1 MPASTKSPN
10 QAAYERREG
19 PLKRFRVLDLTRVR
33 AGPTC
38 VRQFA
43 DWGAD
48 VIKIESPGYMEVSD
62 GWGGLRDGP
71 DFQNLHRNK
80 RSLTINLKDPKGRG
94 IFLKLV
100 KDADVIVENFRPDVK
115 FRLGIDYE
123 TLKAINPRIVYASIS
138 GFGQDGPY
146 AKRPGFD
153 HIVQGMGGLMSI
165 TGDPAQGPMRAGIAV
180 ADTGSGIYCALA
192 IMTALLEREQSGL
205 GQWVQV
211 SLLQAMIAMCD
222 FQAARWLFL
231 KEIPG
236 QPGNNHPTSIP
247 TGVYP
252 TADGYI
258 NIAAGE
264 QAMFRRLVNAMGVP
278 ELMEREEY
286 STEQARSDNRDSLNA
301 ELSALTRTRST
312 AEWMTRMEEGQVAA
326 GPIYKMNEVFADPQV
341 QHLGIATPVAHRRLG
356 EVEMVGQPFIMS
368 RTPSEIR
375 TAAPDRGEDSDAVLR
390 ELHYSEEE
398 IHQMR
403 SDGVI

>member
-1 MPASTKSPN
+1 MQTEAAFPATA
-10 QAAYERREG
+10 QREG

-38 VRQFA
+38 IRQFA

-48 VIKIESPGYMEVSD
+48 VIKIESPDHMEVSD

-80 RSLTINLKDPKGRG
+80 RSITLNLKDPKGRE
-94 IFLKLV
+94 IFLELV
-100 KDADVIVENFRPDVK
+100 KQADVVAENFRPDVK

-123 TLKAINPRIVYASIS
+123 TLKAVNPRIVYASIS

-165 TGDPAQGPMRAGIAV
+165 TGDPSHGPMRTGIAV
-180 ADTGSGIYCALA
+180 ADTGAGLYCAMA
-192 IMTALLEREQSGL
+192 IMTALLEREESGQ

-264 QAMFRRLVNAMGVP
+264 QAMFRRLCTALEVP
-278 ELMEREEY
+278 ELMEREPY
-286 STEQARSDNRDSLNA
+286 STEQGRSDNRVALNA
-301 ELSALTRTRST
+301 ELSALTRQRST
-312 AEWMTRMEEGQVAA
+312 ADWMVRMEECHVAA
-326 GPIYKMNEVFADPQV
+326 GPINRMNEVFADAQV
-341 QHLGIATPVAHRRLG
+341 RHLGIATPVKHKRIG
-356 EVEMVGQPFIMS
+356 PVEVVGQPFMMS
-368 RTPSEIR
+368 RTPSQVR
-375 TAAPDRGEDSDAVLR
+375 SAAPDRGEDTEEILR
-390 ELHYSEEE
+390 ELNYSAGQIAALRE
-398 IHQMR
+398 Q
-403 SDGVI
+403 GVL

>member
-1 MPASTKSPN
+1 MMSSETST
-10 QAAYERREG
+10 YEG
-19 PLKRFRVLDLTRVR
+19 PLKKFRVLDLTRVR

-48 VIKIESPGYMEVSD
+48 VIKIESPDYMEVSD

-80 RSLTINLKDPKGRG
+80 RSLTINLKDPKGKD
-94 IFLKLV
+94 IFYKLV
-100 KDADVIVENFRPDVK
+100 EDADVVVENFRPDVK

-123 TLKAINPRIVYASIS
+123 SLSKINPRIVYASIS

-165 TGDPAQGPMRAGIAV
+165 TGDPAHGPMRTGIAV
-180 ADTGSGIYCALA
+180 ADIGSGIYCALA
-192 IMTALLEREQSGL
+192 IMTALLERESSGK

-211 SLLQAMIAMCD
+211 SLLQTMIAMLD
-222 FQAARWLFL
+222 FQAARWLML

-252 TADGYI
+252 TSDGHI

-264 QAMFRRLVNAMGVP
+264 QAMFRRLCNAIGRP
-278 ELMEREEY
+278 DLMEKPGYDTEEGRSVNRE
-286 STEQARSDNRDSLNA
+286 ALNK
-301 ELSALTRTRST
+301 ELSDITRQRTS
-312 AEWMTRMEEGQVAA
+312 AEWLEIMEQGQVAA
-326 GPIYKMNEVFADPQV
+326 GPIYRVNEMFDDEQVKHLKM
-341 QHLGIATPVAHRRLG
+341 ATPVSHKRLG
-356 EVEMVGQPFIMS
+356 DIEIVNQPFVLS
-368 RTPSEIR
+368 RTPSRVR
-375 TAAPDRGEDSDAVLR
+375 TAAPDRGEDTNEILSKLDFSADEIESLR
-390 ELHYSEEE
+390 RE
-398 IHQMR
+398 
-403 SDGVI
+403 GVV

>member
-1 MPASTKSPN
+1 MQTEAAFPATA
-10 QAAYERREG
+10 QREG

-38 VRQFA
+38 IRQFA

-48 VIKIESPGYMEVSD
+48 VIKIESPDHMEVSD

-80 RSLTINLKDPKGRG
+80 RSLTLNLKDPKGRE
-94 IFLKLV
+94 IFLELV
-100 KDADVIVENFRPDVK
+100 KQADVVAENFRPDVK

-123 TLKAINPRIVYASIS
+123 TLKAVNPRIVYASIS

-165 TGDPAQGPMRAGIAV
+165 TGDPSHGPMRTGIAV
-180 ADTGSGIYCALA
+180 ADTGAGLYCAMA
-192 IMTALLEREQSGL
+192 IMTALLEREESGQ

-264 QAMFRRLVNAMGVP
+264 QAMFRRLCTALEVP
-278 ELMEREEY
+278 ELMEREPY
-286 STEQARSDNRDSLNA
+286 STEQGRSDNRAALNA
-301 ELSALTRTRST
+301 ELSALTRQRST
-312 AEWMTRMEEGQVAA
+312 AEWMVRMEECHVAA
-326 GPIYKMNEVFADPQV
+326 GPINRMNEVFADAQV
-341 QHLGIATPVAHRRLG
+341 RHLGIATPVKHKRIG
-356 EVEMVGQPFIMS
+356 PVEVVGQPFMMS
-368 RTPSEIR
+368 RTPSQVR
-375 TAAPDRGEDSDAVLR
+375 SAAPDRGEDTEEILR
-390 ELHYSEEE
+390 ELNYSAGQIADLRE
-398 IHQMR
+398 Q
-403 SDGVI
+403 GVL

>member
-1 MPASTKSPN
+1 MSSETSK
-10 QAAYERREG
+10 YEG

-48 VIKIESPGYMEVSD
+48 VIKVESPDYMEVSD

-80 RSLTINLKDPKGRG
+80 RSLTINLKDPKGKE
-94 IFLKLV
+94 IFYKLV
-100 KDADVIVENFRPDVK
+100 EDADVVVENFRPDVK

-123 TLKAINPRIVYASIS
+123 SLSKINPRIVYASIS

-165 TGDPAQGPMRAGIAV
+165 TGDPAHGPMRTGIAV
-180 ADTGSGIYCALA
+180 ADIGSGVYCALA
-192 IMTALLEREQSGL
+192 IMTALLERESSGK

-211 SLLQAMIAMCD
+211 SLLQTMIAMLD
-222 FQAARWLFL
+222 FQAARWLML

-252 TADGYI
+252 TSDGHI
-258 NIAAGE
+258 TIAAGE
-264 QAMFRRLVNAMGVP
+264 QAMFRRLCNAIGRP
-278 ELMEREEY
+278 DLMEKPGYDTEEGRSVNRE
-286 STEQARSDNRDSLNA
+286 ALNK
-301 ELSALTRTRST
+301 ELSDIMRQRTS
-312 AEWMTRMEEGQVAA
+312 AEWLKIMEQGQVAA
-326 GPIYKMNEVFADPQV
+326 GPIYRVNEMFDDEQVKHLKM
-341 QHLGIATPVAHRRLG
+341 ATPVAHKRLG
-356 EVEMVGQPFIMS
+356 DIDIVNQPFILS
-368 RTPSEIR
+368 RTPSSVR
-375 TAAPDRGEDSDAVLR
+375 TAAPDRGEDTNDILSQLDFSAAQIESLR
-390 ELHYSEEE
+390 RE
-398 IHQMR
+398 
-403 SDGVI
+403 GVV

>member
-1 MPASTKSPN
+1 MQTEAAFPATA
-10 QAAYERREG
+10 QREG

-38 VRQFA
+38 IRQFA

-48 VIKIESPGYMEVSD
+48 VIKIESPDHMEVSD

-80 RSLTINLKDPKGRG
+80 RSITLNLKDPKGRE
-94 IFLKLV
+94 IFLELV
-100 KDADVIVENFRPDVK
+100 KQADVVAENFRPDVK

-123 TLKAINPRIVYASIS
+123 TLKAVNPRIVYASIS

-165 TGDPAQGPMRAGIAV
+165 TGDPAHGPMRTGIAV
-180 ADTGSGIYCALA
+180 ADTGAGLYCAMA
-192 IMTALLEREQSGL
+192 IMTALLEREESGQ

-264 QAMFRRLVNAMGVP
+264 QAMFRRLCTALEVP
-278 ELMEREEY
+278 ELMEREPY
-286 STEQARSDNRDSLNA
+286 STEQGRSDNRVALNA
-301 ELSALTRTRST
+301 ELSALTRQRST
-312 AEWMTRMEEGQVAA
+312 ADWMVRMEECHVAA
-326 GPIYKMNEVFADPQV
+326 GPINRMNEVFADAQV
-341 QHLGIATPVAHRRLG
+341 RHLGIATPVKHKRIG
-356 EVEMVGQPFIMS
+356 PVEVVGQPFMMS
-368 RTPSEIR
+368 RTPSQVR
-375 TAAPDRGEDSDAVLR
+375 SAAPDRGEDTEEILR
-390 ELHYSEEE
+390 ELDYSAGQIAALRE
-398 IHQMR
+398 Q
-403 SDGVI
+403 GVL

>member
-1 MPASTKSPN
+1 MSDDSIR
-10 QAAYERREG
+10 QG
-19 PLKRFRVLDLTRVR
+19 PLTSIKVLDLTRVR

-48 VIKIESPGYMEVSD
+48 VIKIESPEHMEVSD

-80 RSLTINLKDPKGRG
+80 RSLTINLKDPAGLEV
-94 IFLKLV
+94 FYKLV
-100 KDADVIVENFRPDVK
+100 EDADVIAENFRPDVK

-123 TLKAINPRIVYASIS
+123 TLRKINPRIIYASIS

-153 HIVQGMGGLMSI
+153 HIVQGMAGLMSV
-165 TGDPAQGPMRAGIAV
+165 TGHPDNGPMRAGIAV
-180 ADTGSGIYCALA
+180 ADVGAGMYCAMA
-192 IMTALLEREQSGL
+192 IMTALVERQTSGQ

-211 SLLQAMIAMCD
+211 SLLQAMIAMLD

-231 KEIPG
+231 QEIPV
-236 QPGNNHPTSIP
+236 QAGNDHPTSIP

-264 QAMFRRLVNAMGVP
+264 QAMYRRLCDALQRP
-278 ELMEREEY
+278 DLFEKEPY
-286 STEQARSDNRDSLNA
+286 STEESRSQNRQSLNE
-301 ELSALTRTRST
+301 ELSEITRTRTS
-312 AEWMTRMEEGQVAA
+312 AQWIELFEAGAVAA
-326 GPIYKMNEVFADPQV
+326 GPINRMDQVFADAQV
-341 QHLGIATPVAHRRLG
+341 QHLQMARPLQHPRLG
-356 EVEMVGQPFIMS
+356 EVEVVAQPFALS
-368 RTPSEIR
+368 RTPSQLR
-375 TAAPDRGEDSDAVLR
+375 TVAPDRGEHTAQILADIGYTAADIQAL
-390 ELHYSEEE
+390 
-398 IHQMR
+398 QAN
-403 SDGVI
+403 GVV

>member
-1 MPASTKSPN
+1 MQTEAAFPATA
-10 QAAYERREG
+10 QREG

-38 VRQFA
+38 IRQFA

-48 VIKIESPGYMEVSD
+48 VIKIESPDHMEVSD

-80 RSLTINLKDPKGRG
+80 RSLTLNLKDPKGRE
-94 IFLKLV
+94 IFLELV
-100 KDADVIVENFRPDVK
+100 KQADVVAENFRPDVK

-123 TLKAINPRIVYASIS
+123 TLKAVNPRIVYASIS

-165 TGDPAQGPMRAGIAV
+165 TGDPSHGPMRTGIAV
-180 ADTGSGIYCALA
+180 ADTGAGLYCAMA
-192 IMTALLEREQSGL
+192 IMTALLEREESGQ

-264 QAMFRRLVNAMGVP
+264 QAMFRRLCTALEVP
-278 ELMEREEY
+278 ELMEREPY
-286 STEQARSDNRDSLNA
+286 STEQGRSDNRVALNA
-301 ELSALTRTRST
+301 ELSALTRQRST
-312 AEWMTRMEEGQVAA
+312 ADWMVRMEECHVAA
-326 GPIYKMNEVFADPQV
+326 GPINRMNEVFADAQV
-341 QHLGIATPVAHRRLG
+341 QHLGIATPVKHKRIG
-356 EVEMVGQPFIMS
+356 PVEVVGQPFMMS
-368 RTPSEIR
+368 RTPSQVR
-375 TAAPDRGEDSDAVLR
+375 SAAPDRGEDTEEILR
-390 ELHYSEEE
+390 ELNYSAGQIAALRE
-398 IHQMR
+398 Q
-403 SDGVI
+403 GVL

>member
-1 MPASTKSPN
+1 MQTEAAFPATA
-10 QAAYERREG
+10 QREG

-38 VRQFA
+38 IRQFA

-48 VIKIESPGYMEVSD
+48 VIKIESPDHMEVSD

-80 RSLTINLKDPKGRG
+80 RSLTLNLKDPKGRE
-94 IFLKLV
+94 IFLELV
-100 KDADVIVENFRPDVK
+100 KQADVVAENFRPDVK

-123 TLKAINPRIVYASIS
+123 TLKAVNPRIVYASIS

-165 TGDPAQGPMRAGIAV
+165 TGDPSHGPMRTGIAV
-180 ADTGSGIYCALA
+180 ADTGAGLYCAMA
-192 IMTALLEREQSGL
+192 IMTALLEREESGQ

-264 QAMFRRLVNAMGVP
+264 QAMFRRLCKALEVP
-278 ELMEREEY
+278 ELMEREPY
-286 STEQARSDNRDSLNA
+286 STEQGRSDNRAALNA
-301 ELSALTRTRST
+301 ELSALTRQRST
-312 AEWMTRMEEGQVAA
+312 AEWMVRMEECHVAA
-326 GPIYKMNEVFADPQV
+326 GPINRMNEVFADAQV
-341 QHLGIATPVAHRRLG
+341 RHLGIATPVKHKRIG
-356 EVEMVGQPFIMS
+356 PVEVVGQPFMMS
-368 RTPSEIR
+368 RTPSQVR
-375 TAAPDRGEDSDAVLR
+375 SAAPDRGEDTEEILR
-390 ELHYSEEE
+390 ELNYSAGQIADLRE
-398 IHQMR
+398 Q
-403 SDGVI
+403 GVL